1 MFAEKY
7 LQSLTTSDLR
17 DDEQHRQTET
27 LVASALAD
35 KSARDIGALLHRV
48 KYSGTV
54 IAKITKVAVECER
67 LEKLLVEA
75 RRTKADADS
84 KVAGIV
90 SALDSCVG
98 GHTGVGSEVHEFR
111 SLRRAWRDIVSQ
123 KGRERKWIKDS
134 DWPTMGSIFPA
145 MVDRIAT
152 HSLAYY
158 LDGQCKDCGGT
169 GKAGAENMRTVCKS
183 CDGTTR
189 AKLPPMNNYERKLA
203 EDLISELMALEST
216 HAGIGSAKLR
226 VAA

>member
-7 LQSLTTSDLR
+7 LASLNTSNLR
-17 DDEQHRQTET
+17 DDEQHRQTEA
-27 LVASALAD
+27 LAASALAD

-54 IAKITKVAVECER
+54 IAKISKIASECER
-67 LEKLLVEA
+67 LEKLLADA

-84 KVAGIV
+84 KVAGIL
-90 SALDSCVG
+90 SALESCAG
-98 GHTGVGSEVHEFR
+98 GHTGVGSEIHEFR
-111 SLRRAWRDIVSQ
+111 SLRRTWREIVSQ

-158 LDGQCKDCGGT
+158 LDGQCKECGGT
-169 GKAGAENMRTVCKS
+169 GKLGPENMRTVCKS
-183 CDGTTR
+183 CEGTAR
-189 AKLPPMNNYERKLA
+189 AKLPPMNNYEKKLA

-216 HAGIGSAKLR
+216 HAGIGNSKLR
-226 VAA
+226 AAA